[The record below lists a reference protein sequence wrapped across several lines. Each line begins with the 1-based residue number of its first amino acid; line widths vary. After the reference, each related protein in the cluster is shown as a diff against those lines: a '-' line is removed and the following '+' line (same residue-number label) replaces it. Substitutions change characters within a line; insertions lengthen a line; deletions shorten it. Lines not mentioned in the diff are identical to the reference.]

1 MMKNAKHTKKIIKEL
16 YEKGELSNIINMKEE
31 YMKSFGDNTLIEYE
45 KSKAQLFKDYL
56 DCLDNIEEA
65 QLIPLVVS
73 CQSVLFL
80 QSIIFKLC
88 E

>member
-1 MMKNAKHTKKIIKEL
+1 MMKNARKVKKIIKDLYNDNEL
-16 YEKGELSNIINMKEE
+16 GKIINMNEK
-31 YMKSFGDNTLIEYE
+31 YMQNFGDDTLIEYE